1 MNYTVFIFESTHQV
15 LKVEKI
21 LKENNI
27 KYDIIPTPKE
37 FSSDCGMSIRIA
49 DSSEE
54 INKIRLLLLNNHIAF
69 QEYKKNA

>member
-1 MNYTVFIFESTHQV
+1 MNYIVFIFESTHQV

-49 DSSEE
+49 DSSDDK
-54 INKIRLLLLNNHIAF
+54 NKIRLLLLNNQIAF

>member
-1 MNYTVFIFESTHQV
+1 MNYIVFIFESTHQV

-37 FSSDCGMSIRIA
+37 FSSDCGMSVRIA

-54 INKIRLLLLNNHIAF
+54 KNKIRLLLLNNHIAF